1 MADSAAK
8 VARNGGTA
16 LARAC
21 RFERRV
27 MAYDDTLTDR
37 FCACLHRGPALSLPP
52 NPLPKEERMKLKGAV
67 IPDEIVR
74 RVVQRRGSEHCFAA
88 RDPARTALVV
98 IDLQHAFMNDAV
110 GHAVVPAARDIVPAV
125 NRLADA
131 VRRSGGGVFWVQMT
145 HDDRC
150 LADWSVAF
158 EISTPAMREKR
169 IAALSEGGLGHQL
182 WPDLD
187 VRPED
192 EIVKKYR
199 YSGFLPGT
207 SDLADRL
214 RARGFDT
221 VLITGTV
228 TNVCCESSARDAN
241 MMNFRT
247 VMVSDGN
254 AALTQAEHEA
264 SLTAFY
270 ATFGDVMDTDMI
282 IAALDRGGAVKAA

>member
-1 MADSAAK
+1 M
-8 VARNGGTA
+8 RLN
-16 LARAC
+16 
-21 RFERRV
+21 
-27 MAYDDTLTDR
+27 
-37 FCACLHRGPALSLPP
+37 
-52 NPLPKEERMKLKGAV
+52 GAV

-74 RVVQRRGSEHCFAA
+74 RVVQRRGTEHCFADL
-88 RDPARTALVV
+88 DPARTALVV

-110 GHAVVPAARDIVPAV
+110 GHAVVPSARDIVPAV
-125 NRLADA
+125 NRLAAA
-131 VRRSGGGVFWVQMT
+131 VRQSGGGVFWVQMT
-145 HDDRC
+145 HNDSC
-150 LADWSVAF
+150 LDDWSVAF
-158 EISTPAMREKR
+158 EISTPEMREKR
-169 IAALSEGGLGHQL
+169 ISALSEGGLGHQL

-187 VRPED
+187 VRSED

-207 SDLADRL
+207 SDLTDRL

-254 AALTQAEHEA
+254 AALTQAEHDA

-282 IAALDRGGAVKAA
+282 IAALRRATAVKAA